1 MNDDRAGTKRHPN
14 SGGEVMNGGRGGSKR
29 RPHSGGRGDM
39 NGDSAGNKS
48 RINPNSEALTK
59 IRPNIGGGGPGVD
72 MNGDRAGTKS
82 CRNSGGGGDMDWVNI
97 NIF

>member
-1 MNDDRAGTKRHPN
+1 MNDDRAGTKH
-14 SGGEVMNGGRGGSKR
+14 

-39 NGDSAGNKS
+39 NGDSAGTKS

-59 IRPNIGGGGPGVD
+59 SRPNIGGGGPGVD

-82 CRNSGGGGDMDWVNI
+82 CPHSGGEGYMDWVNI